1 MQLNDLEISD
11 VEKCRAL
18 RSVLSQCQFPIKG
31 EAVIKVATLLQWFNS
46 LDVRIEK
53 AVKLSN
59 AEKSKPI
66 RKELK

>member
-31 EAVIKVATLLQWFNS
+31 EAVIKVATLLQWFNT

-53 AVKLSN
+53 AVKLSK